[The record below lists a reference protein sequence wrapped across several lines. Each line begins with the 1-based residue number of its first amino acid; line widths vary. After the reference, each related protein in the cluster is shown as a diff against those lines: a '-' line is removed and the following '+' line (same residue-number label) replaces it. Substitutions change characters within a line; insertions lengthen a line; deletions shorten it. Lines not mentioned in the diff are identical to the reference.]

1 MARARAS
8 VAGWTTRV
16 AGARGDARRRRARA
30 GDGRRAQ
37 TAGGRC
43 AHPRASAVERGRLAG
58 AGDDFRAAP
67 VVAARAPPLVIA
79 RNVRAG
85 EIIEHAGEV
94 LVKGDVERDARV
106 VARGDVYVWGSL
118 RGEVEIHGDEY
129 SAAAEV
135 RALDM
140 RPEVLRIGDASMAAP
155 KHLLVADSEDRRPRR
170 AMPEVASVSRD
181 GVIVIRREENG
192 QAALAVRRASI
203 VTGSYIGIVG
213 VALLL
218 CPRVV
223 FSILF
228 SAFDISSVWIRVF
241 GVLCVTFGSYYLG
254 APLFESK
261 GLPYAFYRATVLGR
275 AWVCASLIAVA
286 LLERHAQLGLILLG
300 AINAISAFA
309 MHRAIAS
316 AER

>member
-1 MARARAS
+1 MARATPRDAAGTMSARGVARA
-8 VAGWTTRV
+8 RR
-16 AGARGDARRRRARA
+16 AGAGMRTGE
-30 GDGRRAQ
+30 GRRAS

-43 AHPRASAVERGRLAG
+43 ARIGARAVERGRLAG
-58 AGDDFRAAP
+58 GGDDFRAAP
-67 VVAARAPPLVIA
+67 VVAVRAPPLVIA

-85 EIIEHAGEV
+85 EVIEHAGEV
-94 LVKGDVERDARV
+94 LVKGDIERDARV
-106 VARGDVYVWGSL
+106 LARGDVYVWGAL
-118 RGEVEIHGDEY
+118 RGEVEIEGD
-129 SAAAEV
+129 AAAEV

-140 RPEVLRIGDASMAAP
+140 RPEVLRIGDANMAAP
-155 KHLLVADSEDRRPRR
+155 THLLVADSEDRRPRR
-170 AMPEVASVSRD
+170 ATAEVASARN
-181 GVIVIRREENG
+181 GVIVIRREEG
-192 QAALAVRRASI
+192 DAALAVRRASI
-203 VTGSYIGIVG
+203 VTGSYISIVG
-213 VALLL
+213 LALLL

-275 AWVCASLIAVA
+275 VWVCASLVVVA
-286 LLERHAQLGLILLG
+286 LLERHAQFGLILLG
-300 AINAISAFA
+300 TINAISAFA